1 VNVPGFTFK
10 HHGRTYR
17 IVHGRD
23 LEEGM
28 FLSSAHETAYHPVEV
43 GEARAVLEGLLHESP
58 WRIRDLG
65 MMIDGMP
72 SPTPCRET
80 ASIVARVRDE
90 VRRPVSAL
98 QVFVRVDV
106 GRSLPRSISGV
117 PIEDLLPSVP
127 EEPRDGRMVVSVKRR
142 DTRVSVPG
150 VIVRV
155 SQGATRL
162 AEKSSL
168 EDAELV
174 DFGMYAAGAYEIEV
188 VLRDEQEETFE
199 VPAPMHIEL
208 AAGER
213 RRVEILL
220 EPDTTFEVLF
230 HDREQ
235 DTIPGA
241 PFRVLDDGAELLT
254 GKADDRAV
262 GRFRVPSASTTEL
275 ILEWSETCEDG
286 ETYVQEIFTDTTTVR
301 EDLERARLQNLGY
314 PWGAKLDHALGA
326 FAKNQ
331 GVGSEQG
338 SSKLDE
344 VFQSKGLG

>member
-43 GEARAVLEGLLHESP
+43 GEARAVLEGLLHEPS
-58 WRIRDLG
+58 WRIRELG
-65 MMIDGMP
+65 MMVDGMR
-72 SPTPCRET
+72 SPTPWRAT
-80 ASIVARVRDE
+80 GNIVARVRDE

-117 PIEDLLPSVP
+117 PIEDLLPWAP
-127 EEPRDGRMVVSVKRR
+127 EEPRDGRLLVSVRR
-142 DTRVSVPG
+142 RGTREYVPG
-150 VIVRV
+150 VLVRV
-155 SQGATRL
+155 GQSATCL

-168 EDAELV
+168 EDAESI
-174 DFGMYAAGAYEIEV
+174 DFGTYAPGSYDIEV
-188 VLRDEQEETFE
+188 VLRDEQEEAFE
-199 VPAPMHIEL
+199 VPAPTHIEL

-213 RRVEILL
+213 RHVEILL

-230 HDREQ
+230 HDREH

-241 PFRVLDDGAELLT
+241 PFRVLDHHTELLV
-254 GKADDRAV
+254 GEADDRAV
-262 GRFRVPSASTTEL
+262 GRFKVPSASTTAL
-275 ILEWSETCEDG
+275 TLEWSETCEDG
-286 ETYVQEIFTDTTTVR
+286 ETYVLKFFIDTTTVR
-301 EDLERARLQNLGY
+301 EELERARLQNLGY
-314 PWGAKLDHALGA
+314 PWATGIDHALGA
-326 FAKNQ
+326 FARDQ
-331 GVGSEQG
+331 RVGSEQG
-338 SSKLDE
+338 SSKLDD
-344 VFQSKGLG
+344 VFQSKELG